1 MGSHFGSNSQLP
13 MLQQSVSTKSVGI
26 LPPFAT
32 AVKQPFYVAGLLF
45 AMGGFVLQLGQSD
58 LTLAPV
64 AGAGSLLSQS
74 ILAVVYLVGAVFL
87 FTSGRAVGVLARAW
101 PVLALPVLA
110 IVSVVWSPDA
120 FLTLRRGFAL
130 LGTVFLGLS
139 LATAFDFRQA
149 LAILIRSLA
158 LAMALSVVWVVLF
171 PKYGVHQATD
181 FVEPIHAG
189 KWRGIFA
196 HKNFLGGNVAGL
208 TLALLIAFGGCAFKN
223 IIIRIVAIIVTAMC
237 LYSAK
242 SATGYLIAFTITSLG
257 LLFSIIAVQP
267 LSSRLAPLILICSAA
282 VVAAGFG
289 NDIFN
294 FALQALDKDPDLTG
308 RTEIWGTWLPL
319 LKGHWILGYGYFSGL
334 LSLGKSFGDETSV
347 GTLHSGYL
355 DVLVSLGLVG
365 LSVAIGFLLWLGT
378 RSIRLLLL
386 GPSYLGRLR
395 AFPICVF
402 VYAVLHNL
410 VESSLLGGNTIMPL
424 ILAVTTGMLARLE
437 IDLVRARHVP
447 PHLRRSIYATRSARF
462 TRPNQIGLTPNLTA
476 IKSRSNSNGGYSRG
490 YYRPE

>member
-1 MGSHFGSNSQLP
+1 

-32 AVKQPFYVAGLLF
+32 AVKQPFYVAGLLP

-58 LTLAPV
+58 LTLVPE

-74 ILAVVYLVGAVFL
+74 ILAVVYLGGAVFL

-110 IVSVVWSPDA
+110 MVSVVWSPDA

-139 LATAFDFRQA
+139 LATTFDFRQA

-158 LAMALSVVWVVLF
+158 LAMVLSVVWVVLF
-171 PKYGVHQATD
+171 QKYGVHQATD
-181 FVEPIHAG
+181 VVMEPIHAG

-196 HKNFLGGNVAGL
+196 HKNFLGGYVGGL
-208 TLALLIAFGGCAFKN
+208 TLALLIVFGGCAFKN
-223 IIIRIVAIIVTAMC
+223 IIRIVAIIVTAMC
-237 LYSAK
+237 LYGAK

-267 LSSRLAPLILICSAA
+267 LSSRLAPLILICGAA

-289 NDIFN
+289 NDIYN

-308 RTEIWGTWLPL
+308 RTEIWGTWLQL
-319 LKGHWILGYGYFSGL
+319 LKGHWIVGYGYFSGL
-334 LSLGKSFGDETSV
+334 LSLGKSLGYSASV
-347 GTLHSGYL
+347 GDHPQWLFGRARVPWLSRPVGCHWLSPLARNEKYTASVAGTELSRPFK
-355 DVLVSLGLVG
+355 G
-365 LSVAIGFLLWLGT
+365 LS
-378 RSIRLLLL
+378 
-386 GPSYLGRLR
+386 
-395 AFPICVF
+395 
-402 VYAVLHNL
+402 
-410 VESSLLGGNTIMPL
+410 
-424 ILAVTTGMLARLE
+424 
-437 IDLVRARHVP
+437 
-447 PHLRRSIYATRSARF
+447 HLRVRLCSPAQFRRKQPSGR
-462 TRPNQIGLTPNLTA
+462 
-476 IKSRSNSNGGYSRG
+476 
-490 YYRPE
+490 

>member
-1 MGSHFGSNSQLP
+1 
-13 MLQQSVSTKSVGI
+13 MLQQSVSTKSIVT
-26 LPPFAT
+26 LPPVAN
-32 AVKQPFYVAGLLF
+32 AVKQSFYVAGLLL

-74 ILAVVYLVGAVFL
+74 TLAVVYLVGVFFL
-87 FTSGRAVGVLARAW
+87 FTSGQAAGVLARAW

-110 IVSVVWSPDA
+110 AFSAAWSPDP

-139 LATAFDFRQA
+139 LATTFDFRQA

-181 FVEPIHAG
+181 FIEPIHAG

-196 HKNFLGGNVAGL
+196 HKNFLSGNVGGL
-208 TLALLIAFGGCAFKN
+208 TLALLIAFGGCAFKK
-223 IIIRIVAIIVTAMC
+223 ISIRVTAIIVTAMC
-237 LYSAK
+237 LYGAS

-257 LLFSIIAVQP
+257 LLFSMVAVRP
-267 LSSRLAPLILICSAA
+267 LSSRLTLMILICAAA
-282 VVAAGFG
+282 VVAACFG
-289 NDIFN
+289 NDIFD
-294 FALQALDKDPDLTG
+294 FALQALNKDPDLTG
-308 RTEIWGTWLPL
+308 RTEIWDMLLPL
-319 LKGHWILGYGYFSGL
+319 LEGHWILGYGYFSGL
-334 LSLGKSFGDETSV
+334 LSLSQSLGETSINS
-347 GTLHSGYL
+347 HSGYM

-365 LSVAIGFLLWLGT
+365 LSVAVGFLLWLGT
-378 RSIRLLLL
+378 RSMRLLML

-402 VYAVLHNL
+402 VYAVQHNF
-410 VESSLLGGNTIMPL
+410 VESTLLAGNTVMPL

-437 IDLVRARHVP
+437 IDLVRARHVS
-447 PHLRRSIYATRSARF
+447 PHLRVKAAYARF
-462 TRPNQIGLTPNLTA
+462 APPDRRLSLRVT
-476 IKSRSNSNGGYSRG
+476 NSD
-490 YYRPE
+490 

>member
-1 MGSHFGSNSQLP
+1 M
-13 MLQQSVSTKSVGI
+13 VS
-26 LPPFAT
+26 A
-32 AVKQPFYVAGLLF
+32 
-45 AMGGFVLQLGQSD
+45 
-58 LTLAPV
+58 
-64 AGAGSLLSQS
+64 
-74 ILAVVYLVGAVFL
+74 
-87 FTSGRAVGVLARAW
+87 
-101 PVLALPVLA
+101 
-110 IVSVVWSPDA
+110 VWSPDA

-139 LATAFDFRQA
+139 LATTFDFRQA

-181 FVEPIHAG
+181 FMEPIHAG

-196 HKNFLGGNVAGL
+196 HKNFLGGHVAGL

-223 IIIRIVAIIVTAMC
+223 IIRIVAIIVTAMC
-237 LYSAK
+237 LYGAN

-267 LSSRLAPLILICSAA
+267 LSSRLAALILICGAA

-289 NDIFN
+289 NDIYN

-308 RTEIWGTWLPL
+308 RTEIWGTWLQL

-334 LSLGKSFGDETSV
+334 LSLGKSLGGDDKR
-347 GTLHSGYL
+347 GPLHSGYL

-402 VYAVLHNL
+402 VYAVLHNF

-447 PHLRRSIYATRSARF
+447 PHLRVKAAYARF
-462 TRPNQIGLTPNLTA
+462 TPPDPRVSLGLT
-476 IKSRSNSNGGYSRG
+476 KSG
-490 YYRPE
+490 

>member
-1 MGSHFGSNSQLP
+1 MAPLGEIYFGSNSQLP
-13 MLQQSVSTKSVGI
+13 MLQQSVSTKSIGT

-32 AVKQPFYVAGLLF
+32 AVKQPFYVAGLLL

-74 ILAVVYLVGAVFL
+74 ILSVVYLGGLVFL
-87 FTSGRAVGVLARAW
+87 FTSGRAAGVLARAW

-110 IVSVVWSPDA
+110 MFSAVWSPDA
-120 FLTLRRGFAL
+120 SLTLRRGFAL

-139 LATAFDFRQA
+139 LATSFDFRQA

-181 FVEPIHAG
+181 FVQPIHAG

-196 HKNFLGGNVAGL
+196 HKNFLGGHVGGL
-208 TLALLIAFGGCAFKN
+208 TLAVLIAFGDCAFKN

-237 LYSAK
+237 LYRAN

-257 LLFSIIAVQP
+257 LVFSMVAVQP
-267 LSSRLAPLILICSAA
+267 LNSRLMWLVLICGAA

-289 NDIFN
+289 NDIAN

-308 RTEIWGTWLPL
+308 RTEIWLLFDQL

-334 LSLGKSFGDETSV
+334 LSLGESLFGDRDKQHPQWLFGRARVPWLSGPVGCHWLSPLVRNEKYTASV
-347 GTLHSGYL
+347 AGTELPRPFK
-355 DVLVSLGLVG
+355 G
-365 LSVAIGFLLWLGT
+365 LSFL
-378 RSIRLLLL
+378 RVRLCSPAQFRRKQ
-386 GPSYLGRLR
+386 PSGR
-395 AFPICVF
+395 
-402 VYAVLHNL
+402 
-410 VESSLLGGNTIMPL
+410 
-424 ILAVTTGMLARLE
+424 
-437 IDLVRARHVP
+437 
-447 PHLRRSIYATRSARF
+447 
-462 TRPNQIGLTPNLTA
+462 
-476 IKSRSNSNGGYSRG
+476 
-490 YYRPE
+490 